1 VAAFLARRL
10 LLGVVVL
17 IAVSFGSF
25 WFFARNFYIAPET
38 LLPVSPERAWW
49 KWFKGIPHGSI
60 GTGVYGQDLWPRTA
74 PALWHTAVLLGVA
87 MLVVVVFSLGIGV
100 VSATRAGGWLD
111 AVLRLVTYV
120 SWGIPAFLLALV
132 LQKVVMLLYPVVGSV
147 FLPPR
152 GWPGVCPLG
161 LPDCDSPGGPAYLW
175 SLAKHLVL
183 PSAALATSFI
193 GMHARYVRSSLL
205 TALGAPYVTT
215 ARAKGLSERQVVLR
229 HALRTSVVPFTSA
242 LLLDFGSIFGAAMAV
257 DWVFNLGGIGS
268 LFVQTIAGETLDPSA
283 VQLILVLT
291 AALVLLMSLLA
302 DLTVAWLDPRVRLR

>member
-1 VAAFLARRL
+1 
-10 LLGVVVL
+10 
-17 IAVSFGSF
+17 
-25 WFFARNFYIAPET
+25 
-38 LLPVSPERAWW
+38 
-49 KWFKGIPHGSI
+49 
-60 GTGVYGQDLWPRTA
+60 
-74 PALWHTAVLLGVA
+74 VLLSYGH
-87 MLVVVVFSLGIGV
+87 I
-100 VSATRAGGWLD
+100 RWW
-111 AVLRLVTYV
+111 TY
-120 SWGIPAFLLALV
+120 IPV
-132 LQKVVMLLYPVVGSV
+132 
-147 FLPPR
+147 R
-152 GWPGVCPLG
+152 GWPGICPNG
-161 LPDCDSPGGPAYLW
+161 APGCEVHGAAYVRELVRY
-175 SLAKHLVL
+175 LAL
-183 PSAALATSFI
+183 PSIALATSFI

-215 ARAKGLSERQVVLR
+215 ARAKGLSERQVVIR